1 MEDYLL
7 SVAEVAER
15 LKTNRNFVY
24 KLIEK
29 GLLKCLIMGSKKIR
43 NSEVNRFLCE
53 FEGKDL
59 TDLDNIKDIS
69 IGQPVKKE
77 E

>member
-1 MEDYLL
+1 
-7 SVAEVAER
+7 
-15 LKTNRNFVY
+15 
-24 KLIEK
+24 
-29 GLLKCLIMGSKKIR
+29 MGSKKIR